1 MDPIPDSA
9 NAQVSFSVNV
19 CNADVPFLE
28 PTIRHM
34 IRQLDYR
41 FCERVLTYDPGR
53 QEGKYSERRQGTR
66 EQMEQILDRLLGD
79 GVIDRVDVV
88 PWENGEQERIL
99 GRYFSGGDVD
109 DLKDFSGAPIYQ
121 YLYALDRCRGNYIF
135 HADSDML
142 FHRGDAR
149 SWIDIGL
156 ALLRERADAV
166 VCTPQGGPPQA
177 ANRLEKLFGRPLLRR
192 EPMDGWH
199 VATFTSTRY
208 FLMDVARFHSALPL
222 QQAKPRE
229 PLENSLSHTFNSKG
243 LRRYS
248 MNGHVHYA
256 VHPWKHDDNH
266 IRYLHDLIW
275 AVENDVYPFVRSGFP
290 WDMRTDGELIHEWLG
305 ALRKAGRPV

>member
-1 MDPIPDSA
+1 MDPTQDSA

-19 CNADVPFLE
+19 CNADVPFLD

-66 EQMEQILDRLLGD
+66 EQMEHILDGLLRD

-88 PWENGEQERIL
+88 PWDSGEQERIL
-99 GRYFSGGDVD
+99 GRYFCGGDVD

-121 YLYALDRCRGNYIF
+121 YLYALDRCRGDYIF

-142 FHRGDAR
+142 FHRGDSR

-156 ALLRERADAV
+156 ALLRERPDAV

-177 ANRLEKLFGRPLLRR
+177 ANRFEKLIGRPLLRR
-192 EPMDGWH
+192 EPLQGWH

-229 PLENSLSHTFNSKG
+229 PLENSLSHTFNGKG

-248 MNGHVHYA
+248 MNGYMHYA